1 VHLASARIAES
12 LNLGKLINLLR
23 KVDGFGF
30 PKYADETTLGV
41 LATEL
46 TKRLKPIG
54 LPKRLTRA
62 KRGANQLDEMMYLH
76 GLLKLMGVTRFSFFE
91 LRVADGDGLLPSG
104 SGDVAQMWFDY
115 NHKLNDDFTWWFP
128 YNPSG
133 GDDILIFAAQAERSI
148 RFTKTQLKD
157 NGMPSDDA
165 TLRLYEHEGY
175 ILKIRDDEYVTL
187 VNTEGYKGERL
198 RIDTKTGRFDWKGH
212 RYQID
217 SVMLSGDGHA
227 FSGITCDD
235 QRYVYNGH
243 PALPKLLAQACP
255 LMPFDWLNHGPHG
268 FTINSMCNVKNI
280 KHERERRDR
289 TLSSTLYGNKNI
301 YIAVKLGDAR

>member
-46 TKRLKPIG
+46 TDRLKPIG

-62 KRGANQLDEMMYLH
+62 SRGGSMLDEMMYLH

-104 SGDVAQMWFDY
+104 SGDVAQMWFT
-115 NHKLNDDFTWWFP
+115 NEHDDFTRWFP
-128 YNPSG
+128 YNASG
-133 GDDILIFAAQAERSI
+133 GDDLLIFTVQKELAVRIS
-148 RFTKTQLKD
+148 KTRLKG
-157 NGMPSDDA
+157 NGMQTDEE
-165 TLRLYEHEGY
+165 TLRNLFETDGHV
-175 ILKIRDDEYVTL
+175 LKIGDEDVTL
-187 VNTEGYKGERL
+187 VDTQGYRGGRL
-198 RIDTKTGRFDWKGH
+198 GIDTKTGRFVWKGH

-217 SVMLSGDGHA
+217 SVILAAEGLHA

-235 QRYVYNGH
+235 QRYVYNGYAD
-243 PALPKLLAQACP
+243 PRTLMTKACP

-268 FTINSMCNVKNI
+268 FTVNRYTCNVKNI
-280 KHERERRDR
+280 KHKNERRNKM
-289 TLSSTLYGNKNI
+289 LSSTLYGNKKI
-301 YIAVKLGDAR
+301 YIAVKLGNDR